1 MVEEE
6 DKDGGESDGES
17 ELDEEDAEP
26 VRAPGLSAK
35 AQGKRPA
42 K

>member
-6 DKDGGESDGES
+6 DTDGGESDGES
-17 ELDEEDAEP
+17 ESDEEDEEP
-26 VRAPGLSAK
+26 IRGPGLSAK

>member
-6 DKDGGESDGES
+6 DKDGGKSDGES
-17 ELDEEDAEP
+17 ESDEEDDEP
-26 VRAPGLSAK
+26 VRGPGLSAK